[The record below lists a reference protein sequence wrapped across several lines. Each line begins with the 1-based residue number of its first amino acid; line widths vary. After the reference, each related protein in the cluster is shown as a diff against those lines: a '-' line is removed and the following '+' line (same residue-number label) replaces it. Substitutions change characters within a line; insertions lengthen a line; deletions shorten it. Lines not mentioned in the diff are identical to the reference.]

1 MPKTILTALLLG
13 FVSTAAYAA
22 TGTDAN
28 SFTVPAKLT
37 LELGP
42 RPAELV
48 AGLAEG
54 SLKNKLQACAGGDQY
69 DQAKAS
75 DFSIAHRGAPLQYPE
90 HTLEGYIAA
99 VSMGA
104 GIVECD
110 VTFTQDE
117 ALVCRHSQCDLHTT
131 TNILSTPLAE
141 KCSTAPDYNS
151 QAPFKSVQCCT
162 SDLTLAEFKSLR
174 GKFDKGNKTASTLEA
189 YYSLAGSSQEV
200 FQDRTGTL
208 ITHRESIDLFR
219 SLGVK
224 MIPELK
230 QPQVP
235 MPFNGSFSQTDYAK
249 LLLDEYQAEEIPAED
264 VWLQSFQLEDIAY
277 WLETAPQYSSQTAW
291 LDGRYRDRSFN
302 PSKSK
307 TWKPSMQELA
317 DSGLKV
323 LAPPL
328 WMLLSLDENNNIVPS
343 TYAVAAKAAG
353 LELVAW
359 TLESSGSLENGGGWY
374 FQTIQEQIKHD
385 SDVFRVLDVLAQD
398 VKVLGV
404 FSDWPATTTF
414 YANCSGLK

>member
-1 MPKTILTALLLG
+1 MPKIIVTAVLLG
-13 FVSTAAYAA
+13 IVSTTAFAA
-22 TGTDAN
+22 TDAN
-28 SFTVPAKLT
+28 SVGDIAKPT

-42 RPAELV
+42 RPAALV
-48 AGLAEG
+48 AGLADG
-54 SLKNKLQACAGGDQY
+54 ILKDRLQACATGDQY
-69 DQAKAS
+69 GQPQAS
-75 DFSIAHRGAPLQYPE
+75 DFSISHRGAPLQFPE

-99 VSMGA
+99 ASMGA

-131 TNILSTPLAE
+131 TNILSTPLAA
-141 KCSTAPDYNS
+141 KCSTPPDYDS
-151 QAPFKSVQCCT
+151 KTPFKDVQCCT
-162 SDLTLAEFKSLR
+162 SDITLSEFKSLR
-174 GKFDKGNKTASTLEA
+174 GKFDKGDKKAGTLED
-189 YYSLAGSSQEV
+189 YNSLAGTPRAAW
-200 FQDRTGTL
+200 QDLTGTL

-249 LLLDEYQAEEIPAED
+249 LLIDEYQSENIPASD
-264 VWLQSFQLEDIAY
+264 VWLQSFQWEDIKF
-277 WLETAPQYSSQTAW
+277 WLKTAPQYSNQTTW
-291 LDGRYRDRSFN
+291 LDSRYRDRSFN
-302 PSKSK
+302 PSKPK

-323 LAPPL
+323 LAPPM
-328 WMLLSLDENNNIVPS
+328 WMLVALDKNDNIGPS
-343 TYAVAAKAAG
+343 AYAMAAKAAG
-353 LELVAW
+353 LQLVAW
-359 TLESSGSLENGGGWY
+359 TLERSGSLENGGGWY
-374 FQTIQEQIKHD
+374 FQTVKEVINQD
-385 SDVFRVLDVLAQD
+385 SDVLRVLDVLAQD
-398 VKVLGV
+398 VEVRGV